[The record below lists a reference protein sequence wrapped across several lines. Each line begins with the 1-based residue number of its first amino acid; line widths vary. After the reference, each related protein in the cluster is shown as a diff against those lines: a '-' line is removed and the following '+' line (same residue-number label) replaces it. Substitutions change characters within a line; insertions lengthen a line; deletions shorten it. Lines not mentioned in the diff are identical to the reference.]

1 MDGFG
6 FVKVDEDEQSQQEQM
21 SAKRPLTRKSE
32 ATFTTPARESQDKN
46 FSKGPNSSHMPFT
59 PTHPWHPT

>member
-32 ATFTTPARESQDKN
+32 ATFTTPAAKMIQLHFWK
-46 FSKGPNSSHMPFT
+46 FLQFIAQ
-59 PTHPWHPT
+59 